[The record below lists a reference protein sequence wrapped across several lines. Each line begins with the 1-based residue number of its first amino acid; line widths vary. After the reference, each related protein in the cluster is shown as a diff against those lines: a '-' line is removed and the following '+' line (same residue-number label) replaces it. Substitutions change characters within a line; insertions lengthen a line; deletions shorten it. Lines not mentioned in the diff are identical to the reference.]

1 MKKVF
6 ILTLVLL
13 IALQSVFAGG
23 SQEGA
28 TTDDGLTKIKVAH
41 HLGYS
46 GAAVM
51 AVGLEKG
58 FFEEE
63 GLAVEPVPFTSGPTE
78 VAALVSGDLQ
88 FGYIG
93 SGATTLAVEGDVEVV
108 CYQNLG
114 DSEVIVVNK
123 NSGINSIKDLKGKT
137 IATTL
142 GTSGENIVN
151 LALEEA
157 GLSRNDVELINMDM
171 GGCVTAIIA
180 GRVDAVCV
188 WGSYLVTVRQ
198 QLGDNFLAL
207 ARTSDFDDK
216 YASVSSWLTTQ
227 SYIDENPEVVQHF
240 VNAVVKSMDY
250 WKTHEEEV
258 AGLVAELLDSDPQ
271 NIKDQIGTVFFFDK
285 AELKENLENGNIE
298 QYYYVQQ
305 QSMYDTGK
313 ISEMVDLDTYIHW
326 EYMENA
332 VNN

>member
-6 ILTLVLL
+6 VLFLV
-13 IALQSVFAGG
+13 ALVALSSVFAGG
-23 SQEGA
+23 SKESS
-28 TTDDGLTKIKVAH
+28 TTADGLTKVKVAH

-46 GAAVM
+46 GASVM
-51 AVGLEKG
+51 AIGLEKG

-93 SGATTLAVEGDVEVV
+93 SGATTLAVEGDVEII

-114 DSEVIVVNK
+114 DSEVIIVNK
-123 NSGINSIKDLKGKT
+123 DSGIDSIADLKGKT
-137 IATTL
+137 LATTL
-142 GTSGENIVN
+142 GTSGENVVN
-151 LALEEA
+151 LALESA
-157 GLSRNDVELINMDM
+157 GLTRNDVEIINMDM

-188 WGSYLVTVRQ
+188 WGSYLVTVKQ

-207 ARTSDFDDK
+207 ARTSDFGDK

-227 SYIDENPEVVQHF
+227 DYIDKNPEIVQHF

-250 WKTHEEEV
+250 WKTHEEE
-258 AGLVAELLDSDPQ
+258 AAELVAELLDSDPQ
-271 NIKDQIGTVFFFDK
+271 NIRDQIGTCFFYDK
-285 AELKENLENGNIE
+285 AALKENLENGQIE